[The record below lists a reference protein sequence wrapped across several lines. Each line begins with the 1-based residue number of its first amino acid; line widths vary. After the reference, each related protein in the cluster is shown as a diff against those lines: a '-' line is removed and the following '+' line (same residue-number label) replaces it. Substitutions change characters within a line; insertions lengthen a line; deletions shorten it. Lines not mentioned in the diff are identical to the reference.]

1 MARSDYVINLYS
13 YTLNRTAQEAMAEL
27 ADLGFD
33 AFEFM
38 MYPGHLWMP
47 DMDAA
52 ARAGLRRFIESR
64 NLHIQSVNQPNIDIN
79 IAAAA
84 PEMRD
89 HSIAMMARMIECAGE
104 FGARQ
109 VIIGP
114 GKVNPLMPMAREALI
129 GHFHRALDALVPLSR
144 KAGTQVLVENMPFA
158 FLPDVESLLA
168 AVEDYG
174 SDEVGILYDLANGAF
189 IKEDIRAALK
199 RCGDRLRLVHLSDTG
214 TQVYKHDP
222 IGHGTMDFGALIED
236 LASIGWTERPV
247 LEIIG
252 ISEQPSAEIL
262 DSIRRLEEVGWAN
275 RFAA

>member
-1 MARSDYVINLYS
+1 MARSDYVINLYA

-27 ADLGFD
+27 ADHGFE
-33 AFEFM
+33 AFELM

-47 DMDAA
+47 DMDAG
-52 ARAGLRRFIESR
+52 ARAALRKFIASR

-84 PEMRD
+84 PEMRE
-89 HSIAMMARMIECAGE
+89 HSIRMMARMVECAGE

-109 VIIGP
+109 VLIGP
-114 GKVNPLMPMAREALI
+114 GKVNPLMPMPRDQLI
-129 GHFHRALDALVPLSR
+129 GHFYRALDQLVPLAQ

-158 FLPDVESLLA
+158 FLPDAEGLLTVVEG
-168 AVEDYG
+168 YG
-174 SDEVGILYDLANGAF
+174 SDDVGILYDLANGAF

-199 RCGDRLRLVHLSDTG
+199 RCGDRLKLVHLSDTG
-214 TQVYKHDP
+214 TKVYKHDP
-222 IGHGTMDFGALIED
+222 VGHGTMDFGALIED
-236 LASIGWTERPV
+236 LAAIGWTERPV

-252 ISEQPSAEIL
+252 VSEQPSAEIL

>member
-129 GHFHRALDALVPLSR
+129 GHFHRALDALVPLAR